1 MSDAGALYAVNFGE
15 RNRLRIQRMSE
26 NEKKDFFDKLWSTIV
41 KDKMLRTGAVS
52 RFLKLKI
59 DCGLDVSYEQAID
72 DLRKL
77 GIRPDTRFFSVF
89 IQRSCEKG
97 DMEETSVF
105 LKEMHR
111 ARVTPDDYIF
121 ANILHGYVKC
131 RLPDEVATTQDV
143 MSKLNYWPSTLAT
156 EHLLYAYAD
165 LGDGTSLLELLQ
177 ESLAK
182 TDVPFPPRVFAD
194 LYARLAMAPNFSEN
208 EAAAVEL
215 LSLLGQREQ
224 RFDDFRLG
232 LPLGKLISSG
242 NISAATNMLKATQP
256 HNFSPRFLAS
266 FPELLVQ
273 GKQSHESLV
282 RLWSASN
289 SFPRIFELVRFMPT
303 ESMLMTLKCNLP
315 IRPESLWNLS
325 NFVVQHVVRLK
336 DRERLLEVG
345 EILAKQRPHLHYM
358 LVVPRLLTM
367 GLTPD
372 EIFSYYQSPELTSSS
387 ALGCI
392 IKELCPAIE
401 FTSDSDSKISV
412 TTLDEAKT
420 LVSKFTLSNML
431 PFTGYLSFNS
441 SPTLMLLRGAL
452 RHSIEEASSAG
463 RTGHVSQDKLDD
475 WLEVMLQC
483 FPKERQPI
491 LAGALLRTCLEI
503 PQPREAEPA
512 TSADQPASRR
522 LFMDPQIRKD
532 LTMGLSKFFSRKC
545 IPIANLDIVR
555 RELVNK
561 GLPSAHS
568 LGLFASWDRSKFDV
582 LAQHLRSGDMEGPLS
597 EIRRLEKPVSGEL
610 SQVGFLKSPQQD
622 LLDVALLTGIR
633 VDAEK
638 SQEQPSPTKTSQPAP
653 FSSAQL
659 EELFWALWHVSGLRR
674 PGISVGRISQRYL
687 EASDFANLLKFLD
700 KVSEQASSLL
710 GNISQIVLTTML
722 QLDAKGTRDFFE
734 KALLKDTLSITSSV
748 SLAHNFMSAQSEF
761 EKNASSVSAGD
772 AATSTV
778 VPLGVKVMSKRLENL
793 NQLRKVRTVHAV
805 IEELCRGRQIPAAYS
820 LRDWAHQL
828 GLSLLPQ
835 TSEVLAGSSVFV
847 DSAPPIMEDQL
858 NPQHLHL
865 HSAVDLGLLSKLQ
878 EIAKLSPASTHK
890 ACTEVAQLLCDHTLI
905 ADMDRISQGIRPL
918 HFKRLLFSF
927 WSLVSQSLQIPHSCL
942 ADEASWNRI
951 ASSMIN
957 LAGPVGATAVLNWI
971 SCLLDPQRAASL
983 MLAGLASEKSSAA
996 FINHLRAHP
1005 SDIFT
1010 VATSPTFAT
1019 LTEDQQKTVAQ
1030 SFKVCD
1036 QQHVLNLS
1044 NALKAEDSK
1053 GVLEALSGIQEAPE
1067 NILSGIVTS
1076 QFSLLPATLRA
1087 LAEKPVECRLA
1098 LLNHI
1103 VQLTASQKLPV
1114 RSLFPVI
1121 FAMARPN
1128 VQESDQPDLACL
1140 RTRLSIPN
1148 QVYLKALFQTR
1159 GLPRHYMQ
1167 GFASPVTFQRS
1178 ILSNLDATDELSRLL
1193 RRRQSRDVVETLLS
1207 LKSSNPSSLHDVCS
1221 WAVYSYVLSAGNA
1234 QSLMSLLMTLSSHHD
1249 GTLLG
1254 TFAAPATPFL
1264 SNCLGFAFGS
1274 LAKHFRHLEL
1284 TPAEAASI
1292 SFYKLN
1298 EFLVP
1303 ISSRHEVPASKSLS
1317 ELGAKEKPQADTND
1331 PMHLARESVTH
1342 LAETLISGKLPEETT
1357 ASVIEA
1363 VRRIWG
1369 PGRVDLILGH
1379 LADLQGIGPIDQVVD
1394 SMPQDFK
1401 ERRVPFRALSRLIKY
1416 HAMTAQER
1424 SASDLGYSSLV
1435 EDLRNSPP
1443 AHLALCMN
1451 GPHVSTLFDTWPKE
1465 TLQDVLGIIDRT
1477 TGRTQTILR
1486 LQMAAALIHRN
1497 LLEEATSLQQ
1507 ITGPIPFNYL
1517 AGSLQHP
1524 LTREAFLSSADYMR
1538 RMDEVH
1544 LPNFVDATLRNAAI
1558 AARNGVENCVVD
1570 LVSAAV
1576 NDAHMDLH
1584 TSCQPATLRLLRECE
1599 KDNKELLDLISPESS
1614 PSSSSQKTMA

>member
-1 MSDAGALYAVNFGE
+1 MVY
-15 RNRLRIQRMSE
+15 NR
-26 NEKKDFFDKLWSTIV
+26 K
-41 KDKMLRTGAVS
+41 
-52 RFLKLKI
+52 
-59 DCGLDVSYEQAID
+59 
-72 DLRKL
+72 
-77 GIRPDTRFFSVF
+77 
-89 IQRSCEKG
+89 
-97 DMEETSVF
+97 SVF

-401 FTSDSDSKISV
+401 FTSDSDSNISV

-532 LTMGLSKFFSRKC
+532 LTMGLSKFFSRK
-545 IPIANLDIVR
+545 
-555 RELVNK
+555 
-561 GLPSAHS
+561 AHS

-710 GNISQIVLTTML
+710 
-722 QLDAKGTRDFFE
+722 
-734 KALLKDTLSITSSV
+734 ALLKDTLSITSSV

-778 VPLGVKVMSKRLENL
+778 VPLGVKPAIHTVPITPKATKIWF
-793 NQLRKVRTVHAV
+793 LRKVTERKVPFGEISSASRRHIGQNFPTSLLKCCWDHTGGG
-805 IEELCRGRQIPAAYS
+805 RGRQIPAAYS

-927 WSLVSQSLQIPHSCL
+927 WSLVGQSLQIPHSCL

-983 MLAGLASEKSSAA
+983 MLAGLASE
-996 FINHLRAHP
+996 N
-1005 SDIFT
+1005 
-1010 VATSPTFAT
+1010 
-1019 LTEDQQKTVAQ
+1019 
-1030 SFKVCD
+1030 FKVCD

-1465 TLQDVLGIIDRT
+1465 TLRDVLGIIDRT